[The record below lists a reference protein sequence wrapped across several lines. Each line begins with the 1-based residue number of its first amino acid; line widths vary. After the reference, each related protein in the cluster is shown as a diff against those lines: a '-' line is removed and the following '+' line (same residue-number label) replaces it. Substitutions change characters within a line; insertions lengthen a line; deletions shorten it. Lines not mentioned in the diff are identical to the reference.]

1 MDLTLTRNF
10 NQNEKIAA
18 LKLIIKIAS
27 SDGDISQDEKGS
39 LVEYLKHAKLKANN
53 NFVKNAK
60 SENID
65 RVIST
70 FESKVNLQRAQKL
83 AYAFAEKH
91 GIDPDFEGALLE
103 AINQSVDSEKKNK
116 KFCLKRTLMDFF
128 LEFGYLLGKDDVSP
142 KSRQILAIIFTSA
155 ACIFGAQWTHHLI
168 NYKGFHFGES
178 TSWVYPGGTNVTIGL
193 LIFSAL
199 CFRGYLPIPKN
210 FRNII
215 FSAINIGL
223 LSYIS
228 LHIIGLGEIEKTI
241 THIIFFGLLLVL
253 WVGIKELV
261 GFAFIGFF
269 ILFIYKLHAIDVRM
283 DWRAYPFI
291 FSAFIGIGFQSA
303 SFFDDFGNFT
313 NSMFKRVNVDKE
325 LIKDGIEFTGQQ
337 TKKVATAAVKTGV
350 TVAKISAGA
359 I

>member
-10 NQNEKIAA
+10 NQNEKVAT
-18 LKLIIKIAS
+18 LKLMIKIAY
-27 SDGDISQDEKGS
+27 SDGEISDVEKET
-39 LVEYLKHAKLKANN
+39 LREYLNHTKLKINE
-53 NFVKNAK
+53 NFLKNTK
-60 SENID
+60 SEDVGRI
-65 RVIST
+65 ISS
-70 FESKVNLQRAQKL
+70 FESKANLQRAQKL
-83 AYAFAEKH
+83 AHTYAEKH
-91 GIDPDFEGALLE
+91 GVDPDFEGALLE
-103 AINQSVDSEKKNK
+103 TISKTAENEKKK
-116 KFCLKRTLMDFF
+116 IKFSFVRMVKELF
-128 LEFGYLLGKDDVSP
+128 LEFGYLWGKEDVNP
-142 KSRQILAIIFTSA
+142 RTRRILAIAFTSA
-155 ACIFGAQWTHHLI
+155 ACIFGAQWTKIYH
-168 NYKGFHFGES
+168 YKMIKIYES
-178 TSWVYPGGTNVTIGL
+178 TNWVYPSGTNVVIGL

-228 LHIIGLGEIEKTI
+228 LHIIGPGEIEKTI
-241 THIIFFGLLLVL
+241 THIVFFGLLLVL

-303 SFFDDFGNFT
+303 SFFDNFGNFT
-313 NSMFKRVNVDKE
+313 NSMFKRVDVDKE
-325 LIKDGIEFTGQQ
+325 LVKEGLEIAGKQ
-337 TKKVATAAVKTGV
+337 TKQAAKAVVKTGV
-350 TVAKISAGA
+350 TAAKLSSGTV
-359 I
+359 